1 MLLPLAFVLAIGA
14 PPGPGGPAA
23 TPVDFPL
30 NGGPAT
36 GFAGGATV
44 RIVTDLPL
52 SPEAQAVFDSDFQAT
67 GYFGAFAVSK
77 DGGYGYSSGVG
88 SLQAAREIAL
98 AECTAVNGTC
108 LVMAEL
114 VPEGYVAPP
123 DGTLTLSQQVQG
135 HFSTAAKNAD
145 FQALAVSEDGAFAMY
160 WGMASQ
166 AEADQQALA
175 DCEANRDRSLAGLRD
190 MPCVLVT
197 NLP

>member
-1 MLLPLAFVLAIGA
+1 MLLPFAFVLAIGV
-14 PPGPGGPAA
+14 PPSLGAPAA

-36 GFAGGATV
+36 AFGGMATV
-44 RIVTDLPL
+44 RIVTNLAL

-67 GYFGAFAVSK
+67 GYFGAFALSK

-88 SLQAAREIAL
+88 SLQAAREVAL
-98 AECTAVNGTC
+98 AECSAVNGTC
-108 LVMAEL
+108 AVIAEL
-114 VPEGYVAPP
+114 VPEDYAPP
-123 DGTLTLSQQVQG
+123 PGGALTLSQQVQS
-135 HFSTAAKNAD
+135 HFSTAAKNPD

-166 AEADQQALA
+166 PEADQQALT
-175 DCEANRDRSLAGLRD
+175 DCEANRDHSLPDLRD